1 MTIYHKQLSKA
12 AEPKTLLTIS
22 EGAVLRLKEIAAEK
36 GSDQR
41 LRFWVEGGGCS
52 GFQTRF
58 KLDNVINDDDLVFEN
73 DGAIV
78 VVDDTS
84 YELLEGATVEYTN
97 NLMGSWFHLT
107 IPKADANCSC
117 GSSFSVQM

>member
-1 MTIYHKQLSKA
+1 MTIYNEQLSKLPQP
-12 AEPKTLLTIS
+12 ERLVTIS
-22 EGAVLRLKEIAAEK
+22 EGAIKRLKVLQAEK
-36 GSDQR
+36 GAHLR

-58 KLDNVINDDDLVFEN
+58 KLDEMLNDDDLVFED
-73 DGAIV
+73 DGVFV
-78 VVDDTS
+78 VVDNTS
-84 YELLEGATVEYTN
+84 YEFLEGATVEYTD

-107 IPKADANCSC
+107 IPKADSSCSC